1 MKTNWYKMTQGNGGE
16 ICASVW
22 SRLVWGCGEKWW
34 KKKLSKTNL
43 FGLFPIQWFE
53 MLIFNHGQF
62 FKYHISPPAS
72 TEAQA
77 CYRTRWWRW
86 WSLLICIWYWWEYGI
101 NNRTVSR
108 RLMVWPW
115 RKTLTG
121 NAGLFKGKLRNKTLT
136 TSQHILQD
144 SPIGT
149 LPIHVEASNC

>member
-1 MKTNWYKMTQGNGGE
+1 MKTNWYKMTQGHGGE

-43 FGLFPIQWFE
+43 FGFFPIKWFE
-53 MLIFNHGQF
+53 MLIFNRQLF
-62 FKYHISPPAS
+62 QYHISPPAS

-86 WSLLICIWYWWEYGI
+86 WSLLICIRYWGEYGI

-121 NAGLFKGKLRNKTLT
+121 NAGLFKRETEEWNPNDI
-136 TSQHILQD
+136 S
-144 SPIGT
+144 
-149 LPIHVEASNC
+149 IHSSRQTNCYSSSSLGGQ